1 MFCPYRMLTEK
12 NWRVTSVSAG
22 LAGSGFP
29 FQGDPLEL
37 WRWWEAGSEERQR
50 QEPTREGP
58 AWQLLL
64 SRGPWD
70 AGEVTPI
77 RVRVKPLDL
86 SPWLRFTNAV
96 NPSVASPSLTVTKE
110 KSLLPES
117 LLAGSREVARRRAL
131 RHGQACPPPRP

>member
-1 MFCPYRMLTEK
+1 MLTEK

-58 AWQLLL
+58 AWQLYFRGARGTQVKLL
-64 SRGPWD
+64 LFGL
-70 AGEVTPI
+70 G
-77 RVRVKPLDL
+77 L
-86 SPWLRFTNAV
+86 S
-96 NPSVASPSLTVTKE
+96 
-110 KSLLPES
+110 
-117 LLAGSREVARRRAL
+117 
-131 RHGQACPPPRP
+131 H